1 MAATMPSP
9 CVATHS
15 EQKIRAGAE
24 LRTCERC
31 AEPYEPRTPWQR
43 FDTTACRI
51 EAWEAMHPRR
61 GRKGKARPET
71 RRRRLR
77 RDRRRELLAQ
87 VAAIGRLNHLPTT
100 EVLRL
105 MVERSMASAGFWA
118 AVEVAK
124 WR

>member
-1 MAATMPSP
+1 MPSP

-51 EAWEAMHPRR
+51 EAWEAMPPRR

-77 RDRRRELLAQ
+77 RDRRRDLDADDATLAMVYGMTAVRVRELRHEQTKAMSFY
-87 VAAIGRLNHLPTT
+87 VAPET
-100 EVLRL
+100 E
-105 MVERSMASAGFWA
+105 G
-118 AVEVAK
+118 K
-124 WR
+124 Q